1 MKVKNYI
8 PAKEPIQVEIY
19 IPNPIRKERK
29 EIQIIRRLLKLSTT
43 SIRCEVEIEMKIL
56 TVPIELLFSC
66 DNFRLEYK
74 NENYYLKTDILISGE
89 KLIFNIQNY
98 VQGENLIVQTRIE
111 SLKGNNSSEPKINF

>member
-8 PAKEPIQVEIY
+8 PAKEPIQVGIY
-19 IPNPIRKERK
+19 IPNPIQKGRK
-29 EIQIIRRLLKLSTT
+29 EIQIIRRLVKLSTA
-43 SIRCEVEIEMKIL
+43 SISCEIEIEIEMNIL

-74 NENYYLKTDILISGE
+74 NENYYLKNDILISGE

-98 VQGENLIVQTRIE
+98 VQGENLIVKTRIE
-111 SLKGNNSSEPKINF
+111 